1 MPRSPQD
8 DKVVCLTCG
17 CANYPRAHFCIE
29 CDAPLSAHAVN
40 DPFDTIKST
49 GWAYR
54 RAQQSPRSL
63 VIVVGI
69 WLLFLPLAII
79 CAVELLTT
87 LPHAVAELR
96 GAKDRGLFLGFLLL
110 MIAGLYIS
118 STIIRRTTVGYLQ
131 ERNRRRLEAVAG
143 EDDDDLTDGAEE
155 DGGEFDDDFED
166 DEDDDGSSRRRKR

>member
-8 DKVVCLTCG
+8 DKVVCLSCG

-29 CDAPLSAHAVN
+29 CDAPMSAHAVN
-40 DPFDTIKST
+40 DAFHTIKST

-87 LPHAVAELR
+87 LPHAVVELR

-131 ERNRRRLEAVAG
+131 KRKRRRLEEAT
-143 EDDDDLTDGAEE
+143 DDDDDFE

-166 DEDDDGSSRRRKR
+166 DEDDDGPGRRRRS